1 MLAINK
7 VEQLVNSS
15 AIVRIVV
22 MKVKE
27 VLVELLVADLLNEHI
42 GQILN
47 PIIIQGLYVQILFSS
62 EIFVALYEVLK
73 LLRSVGQKENVLHIG
88 DKQNATAIII
98 LYETFSYIKGLLE
111 SS

>member
-73 LLRSVGQKENVLHIG
+73 LLRSAFQKKNKDNINLFRYVC
-88 DKQNATAIII
+88 II
-98 LYETFSYIKGLLE
+98 
-111 SS
+111 